1 MCTLVATKCDT
12 TEFRVYYCCV
22 WFRPKHK
29 HMTDTSWSK
38 HAVAWKTTQSS
49 LTHSSAPTSGV
60 SLAVSLWVRMGCLCV
75 RFWRARPSYISIIY
89 ADITS
94 RPLAFSGWPLL
105 LHFDSDN
112 VRQREG
118 NTSNRWVINTSW
130 WGLTPMPPNPFLFAK
145 ERSPF
150 RKVRWGKVRWGK
162 VCGWVLFGSLV
173 FVFSG
178 FYWFDSP
185 QQKLVLRYYI

>member
-1 MCTLVATKCDT
+1 MLCLLNSVISRTLWLPQSVIQWSLECIIVGFDLGTST
-12 TEFRVYYCCV
+12 ST
-22 WFRPKHK
+22 RPKHK
-29 HMTDTSWSK
+29 HMTDTWWSK

-105 LHFDSDN
+105 LRFGSDN
-112 VRQREG
+112 VRQREA
-118 NTSNRWVINTSW
+118 NTSNWWVINTSW
-130 WGLTPMPPNPFLFAK
+130 WGLTYDAPESFPLCK
-145 ERSPF
+145 GEVSVS
-150 RKVRWGKVRWGK
+150 KGKVR
-162 VCGWVLFGSLV
+162 
-173 FVFSG
+173 
-178 FYWFDSP
+178 
-185 QQKLVLRYYI
+185 